1 MWFDEASRG
10 DLSLAGKFPCKVL
23 LSEPAAYSH
32 TSCIV
37 VFFAQRVEQ
46 IHSTHATKLYQYIK
60 I

>member
-37 VFFAQRVEQ
+37 VFLC
-46 IHSTHATKLYQYIK
+46 TKSRADSSYSCYQTVSVH
-60 I
+60 